1 MKETT
6 PKENI
11 PQTLEKG
18 NQHSM
23 TTLWDEKNKH
33 IVTTSTS
40 YGKTDG
46 MSERTFLI
54 VFRNAIDNFQ
64 HRNQYIQLKIARC
77 REAWSHMLVDSA
89 FYEDDNKQII
99 YVINT

>member
-33 IVTTSTS
+33 IVTTITS
-40 YGKTDG
+40 YGKTEG
-46 MSERTFLI
+46 MS
-54 VFRNAIDNFQ
+54 
-64 HRNQYIQLKIARC
+64 
-77 REAWSHMLVDSA
+77 
-89 FYEDDNKQII
+89 
-99 YVINT
+99 